1 MKAPHEKITP
11 SPLPLWAAALTALV
25 GVGCAAVVSWSG
37 TAAELRVTPGP
48 EKTVAEFVFRNS
60 GSQPLHFTSLR
71 PSCDGLSAAVSKES
85 FAPGEMGP
93 VRVEFTVGGR
103 SGRQVKS
110 VTVTTDDP
118 ADQPVTLLLVV
129 DIPEP
134 VAIRP
139 AALFWTQ
146 GAVPEEKSF
155 TIKVDGPAHATVTEA
170 TCVAPRFIP
179 FLEPTAQVGTNRL
192 RVRVT
197 DSSTPAQAT
206 IRITTQL
213 GERPLVSV
221 VTVGIK

>member
-11 SPLPLWAAALTALV
+11 SPLPLWAATLTALV
-25 GVGCAAVVSWSG
+25 GVVCEAAVSWSG
-37 TAAELRVTPGP
+37 MAAELRVAPGQ
-48 EKTVAEFVFRNS
+48 EKTVAEFAFRNS

-71 PSCDGLSAAVSKES
+71 PSCDCLSAAVSKES
-85 FAPGEMGP
+85 FAPGETGT

-103 SGRQVKS
+103 LGRQQKS
-110 VTVTTDDP
+110 VTVTTDAP

-139 AALFWTQ
+139 TALFWSKD
-146 GAVPEEKSF
+146 AVPEEKSF
-155 TIKVDGPAHATVTEA
+155 TIKVDDPAHATVTEA
-170 TCVAPRFIP
+170 TCVDPRFIP
-179 FLEPTAQVGTNRL
+179 LLEPTAQRGTYRL
-192 RVRVT
+192 RVLVT

-206 IRITTQL
+206 IRIATQL
-213 GERPLVSV
+213 GERPLISV

>member
-1 MKAPHEKITP
+1 MKQSPR
-11 SPLPLWAAALTALV
+11 SPLPIGVAALTGLL
-25 GVGCAAVVSWSG
+25 GVVCEAAVSWSG
-37 TAAELRVTPGP
+37 TAAELRVAPGQD
-48 EKTVAEFVFRNS
+48 KTVAEFAFRNS
-60 GSQPLHFTSLR
+60 GTSPLRFTSLR
-71 PSCDGLSAAVSKES
+71 PSCDCLSVEASNTS
-85 FAPGEMGP
+85 FAPGETGT

-103 SGRQVKS
+103 SGRQEKS

-118 ADQPVTLLLVV
+118 ADKPVTLLLVV
-129 DIPEP
+129 EIPEP

-139 AALFWTQ
+139 TALFWTK

-155 TIKVDGPAHATVTEA
+155 TIKVDDPTHATVTEA

-179 FLEPTAQVGTNRL
+179 FLEPTAQVGTDRL

-206 IRITTQL
+206 IRISTQL

>member
-11 SPLPLWAAALTALV
+11 SPLPLWAATLTALV
-25 GVGCAAVVSWSG
+25 GVVCEAAVSWSG
-37 TAAELRVTPGP
+37 MAAELRVAPGQD
-48 EKTVAEFVFRNS
+48 KTVAEFAFRNS

-71 PSCDGLSAAVSKES
+71 PSCNCLSAAVSKES
-85 FAPGEMGP
+85 FAPGETGP

-103 SGRQVKS
+103 QGRQQKS

-155 TIKVDGPAHATVTEA
+155 TIKVDDPAHATVTEA
-170 TCVAPRFIP
+170 TCVDPRFIT
-179 FLEPTAQVGTNRL
+179 FLEPTAQVGTYRL
-192 RVRVT
+192 RVLVT

-206 IRITTQL
+206 IRIATQL